1 MQADERNERL
11 SRISTMWTMLRRAHE
26 GSNDAALSARQEL
39 MQRYCGAVYRYLLS
53 AVRDPHAAEDLTQE
67 FALRFIRGRF
77 EGADPARGR
86 FRDYVKRSLFNLVD
100 DYRRQQKK
108 EPRALAL
115 ELNEPAAPDQDQ
127 AELDKV
133 FINTWRQEL
142 LARAWQ
148 ALAKVQ
154 QETGQPYYAVLRLRV
169 EHPDLHSPEM
179 AKQLSTTLGKR
190 VTAAAVRQLLHRSR
204 EKFAAALVEET
215 RHSLGPA
222 AREQLEEEL
231 AELNLLK
238 YCRNAV

>member
-11 SRISTMWTMLRRAHE
+11 SRISTMWTMLRRAHDA
-26 GSNDAALSARQEL
+26 SSDAALLARQEL

-77 EGADPARGR
+77 EGADPTRGR

-100 DYRRQQKK
+100 DYRRRQRK
-108 EPRALAL
+108 EPRALTP
-115 ELNEPAAPDQDQ
+115 ELGEPAAPAAEH
-127 AELDKV
+127 AELDQA
-133 FINTWRQEL
+133 FIDSWRQEL

-148 ALAKVQ
+148 ALAKAQ

-179 AKQLSTTLGKR
+179 AKQLTVALGKPLS
-190 VTAAAVRQLLHRSR
+190 AAAVRQLLHRSR

-222 AREQLEEEL
+222 ARDQLEEEL
-231 AELNLLK
+231 AELNFLR
-238 YCRNAV
+238 YCRSAL